1 MKTSGL
7 AHRDLS
13 TLFEA
18 GLTGGLLD
26 AELLERF
33 AIRRDEAAFE
43 ALVRRHGPL
52 VWRVCRLIL
61 RHHHDA
67 EDAFQATFLILAR
80 KAPTIV
86 PREMLPNW
94 LYGVAR
100 QTAIKAKHMAAR
112 RETRERRMT
121 ELPQPEALP
130 QPIEIDLHEVLDQE
144 LSQLPARYRTP
155 IILCH
160 LEGKGHKEAATQ
172 LGWPVGTLSAR
183 LSRARRILAS
193 RLSRRGFTLSAGS
206 LAVLTTWR
214 AASASVPTS
223 LINSTVKVVV
233 LSAKN
238 PLDQGLVAAEIIA
251 LTKSVLRAMLMS
263 KIKTGSLILVVGAA
277 IGVGLFARSAESP
290 RRMQAEGGLGTQKRT
305 APNEQRFRGEGSRKL
320 LQKLDWALTKVDT
333 DNRRISAL
341 ARWTWNSMAND
352 EFASSGLQ
360 TGLHLSFSDLPV
372 STDAEIL
379 LDGKPAKLTDLVAID
394 NETFNVWYGLQLALQ
409 LSDDGTTI
417 TKIDARSHNAY
428 FFLKSVDLTN
438 RLISVG
444 IGASG
449 MMAAQDD
456 LAVAEDAKILIRVG
470 KQQFKEARFADLKAG
485 MRISFELAT
494 KDGQIV
500 IRGIRAEE

>member
-80 KAPTIV
+80 KAPTIM
-86 PREMLPNW
+86 PREMVPNW

-121 ELPQPEALP
+121 ELPQPEALQ

-160 LEGKGHKEAATQ
+160 LEGKGHKEAALQ

-206 LAVLTTWR
+206 LAVLTSWR
-214 AASASVPTS
+214 AASPSVPTS
-223 LINSTVKVVV
+223 LINSTVKVAVV
-233 LSAKN
+233 SAIS
-238 PLDQGLVAAEIIA
+238 PLEQGLVAAEVAA
-251 LTKSVLRAMLMS
+251 LTKGVLRAMLMS
-263 KIKTGSLILVVGAA
+263 KIKTGLLLLVVGTA
-277 IGVGLFARSAESP
+277 IGVGLFEYSAETP
-290 RRMQAEGGLGTQKRT
+290 RRTQAEEALGRQKRA

-372 STDAEIL
+372 SMDAEIL
-379 LDGKPAKLTDLVAID
+379 LDGMPAKLTDLALD
-394 NETFNVWYGLQLALQ
+394 NETFKTRYGLQLALQ
-409 LSDDGTTI
+409 LSDNGTTI
-417 TKIDARSHNAY
+417 TKIDAKSQNAY

-449 MMAAQDD
+449 LMAAQDD
-456 LAVAEDAKILIRVG
+456 LAVAEDAKILISTAKHR
-470 KQQFKEARFADLKAG
+470 FKEARFADLKAG
-485 MRISFELAT
+485 MRISCELAT